1 MPPYTDLVS
10 WDGDKLAI
18 HLNVGNYLFLLR
30 ESLYVN
36 AYLSSLKIAVISTVI
51 SLLIGY
57 PMAYAISRME
67 PASRNTAL
75 MLVVLPS
82 WTSFLIR
89 IYAWIGIIQGHS
101 LANHFLQRL
110 GRWEKGRC
118 GEECG

>member
-30 ESLYVN
+30 DSLYVN

-89 IYAWIGIIQGHS
+89 IYAWIGII
-101 LANHFLQRL
+101 
-110 GRWEKGRC
+110 KGRS
-118 GEECG
+118 EDHTSELQSIMHIS